1 MPPKKKAKVEPELV
15 VGKLVRLPNHA
26 GSKVKLS
33 LKPNKKANYTAYQ
46 NITVKIGKDEY
57 KYSEAWSM
65 GAKGV
70 VYDLFSVPKDLRD
83 QVYFSDAEV
92 WLEKGGVDPSY
103 TRGTA
108 HSSDTPWG
116 TAKGRRQFRR
126 IPANAKVTRRKTTL
140 RWNTRGEM
148 MTPIEKRKR

>member
-15 VGKLVRLPNHA
+15 VGKLTRLPKHA
-26 GSKVKLS
+26 GTKVNLS
-33 LKPNKKANYTAYQ
+33 LKPNKKSNYTAYQ

-83 QVYFSDAEV
+83 QVYFSDAKV
-92 WLEKGGVDPSY
+92 WLEKGGVNPSY

-116 TAKGRRQFRR
+116 TAKGRHQFRR
-126 IPANAKVTRRKTTL
+126 IPADAKVTRRKTTL

-148 MTPIEKRKR
+148 MMPIEKRKT